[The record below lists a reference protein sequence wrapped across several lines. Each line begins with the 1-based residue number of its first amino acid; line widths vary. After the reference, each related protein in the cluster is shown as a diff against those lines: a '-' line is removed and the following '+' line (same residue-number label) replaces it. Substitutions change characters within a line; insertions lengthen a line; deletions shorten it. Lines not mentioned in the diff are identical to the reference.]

1 MTVFLVYTAKSNKK
15 TIISTNNAIASV
27 SAKPKIAILNI
38 SSLREGFREIPRT
51 KAPKTTPI
59 PTPAPASPI
68 VAAPAPTYLAACNN
82 ISHKN
87 LTYVISKV
95 QSSLSFLRTS
105 STFIVFFSQI
115 F

>member
-1 MTVFLVYTAKSNKK
+1 MIVCFYTAKSNKK

-38 SSLREGFREIPRT
+38 SSFREGFLEIPRI
-51 KAPKTTPI
+51 KALKTIPI
-59 PTPAPASPI
+59 PTPAPANPI
-68 VAAPAPTYLAACNN
+68 VAIPAPTYLAACNN

-87 LTYVISKV
+87 VTYVISKV
-95 QSSLSFLRTS
+95 QSSLNFSRTS
-105 STFIVFFSQI
+105 STFDTLFSQI